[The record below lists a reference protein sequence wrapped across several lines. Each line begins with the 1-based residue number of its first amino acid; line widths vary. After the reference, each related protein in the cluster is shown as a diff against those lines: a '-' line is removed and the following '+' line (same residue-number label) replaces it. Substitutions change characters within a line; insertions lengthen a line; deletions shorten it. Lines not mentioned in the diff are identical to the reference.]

1 MPISIKG
8 NPAVKTPQ
16 NIPKVYKNIAEGMER
31 QFLQY
36 MLEKMKD
43 TAKTENQDSATKY
56 YNSLMNNEHAKAMAK
71 KDGGLG
77 LQKMILQQ
85 IYPGFQK
92 AAKAPTPG
100 PKTIPKAYIEG
111 NKL

>member
-1 MPISIKG
+1 MPINIKTKP
-8 NPAVKTPQ
+8 PAKGPTKIPQ
-16 NIPKVYKNIAEGMER
+16 AYKNIAEGMER
-31 QFLQY
+31 QFLEY

-56 YNSLMNNEHAKAMAK
+56 YNSLMNNEHAKVMAK
-71 KDGGLG
+71 KNGGLG

-85 IYPGFQK
+85 IYPGYQK
-92 AAKAPTPG
+92 AAIAPG
-100 PKTIPKAYIEG
+100 PKPIPKAYIEG